1 MRIIWFIGLSLAL
14 ILSGCKETETP
25 AFLHIEAID
34 LKVRP
39 GFEQGTNDHGIV
51 DARVYLND
59 DLLGIYEMPATIPI
73 ISEGPQS
80 INIIAGIKNNG
91 IQTARIDYPFYDQ
104 YKSTLNLLPGDTIDF
119 SDDTENTKVING
131 YHCPRIE
138 YFYPGLEFWNERFE
152 EPGSQFEA
160 TEDSNADI
168 FITQDPVK
176 VFNYDPGN
184 SSQGS
189 GRIFLNADEPYF
201 EIRSNHNFSPI
212 KGQKVYLE
220 LNYKSEAVLQVG
232 VYENSPVET
241 KVYGKGIYPNQE
253 WSKIYI
259 ELTGEVAGRA
269 NASSYSLFIEGER
282 PSGISEAEVLIDN
295 IKLVYP
301 Q

>member
-1 MRIIWFIGLSLAL
+1 MRIKWFVGLSLVMV
-14 ILSGCKETETP
+14 LSGCKETKTP
-25 AFLHIEAID
+25 AFLHIEAVA

-39 GFEQGTNDHGIV
+39 AFEQGTNDHGIV

-59 DLLGIYEMPATIPI
+59 DLLGIYELPATIPI

-80 INIIAGIKNNG
+80 INVIAGIKNNG

-104 YKSTLNLLPGDTIDF
+104 YKATLNLLPGDTIDF
-119 SDDTENTKVING
+119 SDDSENTKVING
-131 YHCPRIE
+131 YHCPQVE
-138 YFYPGLEFWNERFE
+138 YFYPGLIFWNERFE
-152 EPGSQFEA
+152 DPGLQFEPTNESDA
-160 TEDSNADI
+160 GI
-168 FITQDPVK
+168 QITQDPEK
-176 VFNYDPGN
+176 VFNFNPSN

-189 GRIFLNADEPYF
+189 ARILLNSDEPYF
-201 EIRSNHNFSPI
+201 EIRSTHAFSPI

-220 LNYKSEAVLQVG
+220 MNYKSEAVIQVG
-232 VYENSPVET
+232 VYENAPTET

-259 ELTGEVAGRA
+259 ELTGEVAQRV
-269 NASSYSLFIEGER
+269 NASTYSLFIEGER
-282 PSGISEAEVLIDN
+282 PSGVSEAEVLIDN